1 MKCEKCNHEYD
12 DSLLNCPY
20 CEKSKNEETETVEN
34 EKSDNSESFFD
45 MSKISQCEN
54 VSQNTE
60 VDDTIAQ
67 IQQVGEP
74 NITVQF
80 QQQNQQLN
88 EQNNTLQ
95 NNLFC
100 KYCGGSINANGNY
113 CMTCG
118 RSSVDENI
126 RHCHNCGLTIT
137 ADTTFCTRCGNK
149 ITHNKNAAKFKQTFN
164 KKKKTIVT
172 LIISVLI
179 LAIVAGV
186 GIVVVPKVFASP
198 YTIMAEADYE
208 RAYKRANK
216 NIKEDVLYENIV
228 AVCCNEIKSGLKN
241 PSSFELQNVWVD
253 KDNSRIVLLI
263 GGTNSYGGMVKSYYL
278 YEFDEDDNCYEYYNS
293 ISDFEEKEYN
303 RWDDYED
310 EIEKLIDN
318 LTIGMVKPIVN
329 NDSYKLTNGIVER
342 INNLNKNNKLGNV
355 KLLDEVKEIYPNQSK
370 SEKTL

>member
-20 CEKSKNEETETVEN
+20 CEKSKNEETETAEN

-67 IQQVGEP
+67 IQQVGES

-126 RHCHNCGLTIT
+126 RHCPNCGLTIT

-149 ITHNKNAAKFKQTFN
+149 ITHNKSAAKFKQTFN

-179 LAIVAGV
+179 LAIVGGV

-228 AVCCNEIKSGLKN
+228 AVCCNEIKGGLKN

-253 KDNSRIVLLI
+253 KNNSRIVLLI
-263 GGTNSYGGMVKSYYL
+263 GGTNSYGGMVKNYYL

-303 RWDDYED
+303 SWDDYED

>member
-12 DSLLNCPY
+12 DLLVNCPY
-20 CEKSKNEETETVEN
+20 CEKIKTTETETVQN
-34 EKSDNSESFFD
+34 EISDNSEVLPDISNI
-45 MSKISQCEN
+45 SESENISQDMEA
-54 VSQNTE
+54 
-60 VDDTIAQ
+60 DDTIAQ
-67 IQQVGEP
+67 IQQIDEP
-74 NITVQF
+74 DVTVQF
-80 QQQNQQLN
+80 PQPNQQLN
-88 EQNNTLQ
+88 EQNNVLQ

-126 RHCHNCGLTIT
+126 RHCPNCGLIIT

-149 ITHNKNAAKFKQTFN
+149 ITHNKSAAKFKQTFN
-164 KKKKTIVT
+164 KKKKTIVK

-179 LAIVAGV
+179 LGVVAGV
-186 GIVVVPKVFASP
+186 GIAVVPKVFASP

-216 NIKEDVLYENIV
+216 NTKEDVLYENIV

-253 KDNSRIVLLI
+253 KNNSRIVFLI
-263 GGTNSYGGMVKSYYL
+263 GGTNSYGGMVKNYYL
-278 YEFDEDDNCYEYYNS
+278 YEYDEDDNCYEYYNS
-293 ISDFEEKEYN
+293 ISNFEEKEYN
-303 RWDDYED
+303 SWDDYED
-310 EIEKLIDN
+310 ELEKFVDN
-318 LTIGMVKPIVN
+318 LTIGIVKSIVN

-355 KLLDEVKEIYPNQSK
+355 KLLDEVKEIYPNKSK
-370 SEKTL
+370 LEKSL

>member
-20 CEKSKNEETETVEN
+20 CEKSKNEETETAEN

-45 MSKISQCEN
+45 MSKISQSEN
-54 VSQNTE
+54 VSQNTD

-67 IQQVGEP
+67 IQQAGEP

-88 EQNNTLQ
+88 KQNNTLQ

-118 RSSVDENI
+118 KSSVDENI
-126 RHCHNCGLTIT
+126 RHCPNCGLIIT

-149 ITHNKNAAKFKQTFN
+149 ITHNKSAAKLKQTFN

-216 NIKEDVLYENIV
+216 NTKEDVLYENIV
-228 AVCCNEIKSGLKN
+228 AVCYNEIKSGLKN

-253 KDNSRIVLLI
+253 KNNSRIVFLI
-263 GGTNSYGGMVKSYYL
+263 GGTNSYGGMVKNYYL

-303 RWDDYED
+303 SWDDYED